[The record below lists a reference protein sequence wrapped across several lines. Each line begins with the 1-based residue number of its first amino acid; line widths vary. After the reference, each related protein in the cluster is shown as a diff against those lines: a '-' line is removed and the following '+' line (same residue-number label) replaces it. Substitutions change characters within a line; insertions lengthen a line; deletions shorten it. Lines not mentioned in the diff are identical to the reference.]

1 LGLYLN
7 PGNDAFS
14 ISVHD
19 DIYIDKTGLIEFTN
33 SRIGKR
39 KRYLCISRPRRFG
52 KSMTAE
58 MLTAYYSRGCDSED
72 LFKNCKIS
80 KSVSFSEH
88 LNQYDVLA
96 LNIQQFLS
104 GAENTKN
111 LVSYI
116 QTEVI
121 KELKETYGQYV
132 SENET
137 RLPKALELVYA
148 KRQKQRRGFVF
159 IIDEWDCIFRE
170 AVNDKNAQKAYLDFL
185 RDLFK
190 DRTYVAMAYMTGIL
204 PIKKYGT
211 HSALNIFDELSMTN
225 PGKCAEYA
233 GFTEC
238 EVKGLCKKYK
248 MDFSEAQR
256 WYDGYHL
263 KSIFHIYNPK
273 SVVDAML
280 EEEFHS
286 YWTSTETYEALKVYI
301 DMNFDGLKDSIIN
314 MLGGGRC
321 IIDTGSFQNDMT
333 SFKGKDNVLTLLVHL
348 GYLSY
353 DEESKEAF
361 IPNEEVRG
369 EFVRAV
375 KNGGW
380 EEVAKAIDESERLLD
395 ATLKQDENAV
405 AEGID
410 RVHMENTSIL
420 AYNDENSLS
429 CVITLA
435 YYSARKD
442 YFIIRELPSGKGFAD
457 VAFIPRKNCDK
468 PAMIVEL
475 KWDDLAE
482 NAVSQI
488 KDRKYDNVLKE
499 YVGEILL
506 VGIDYDKKT
515 KKHTCIIEKV
525 KNGNKE
531 E

>member
-1 LGLYLN
+1 MGLYLN
-7 PGNDAFS
+7 PGNDAFAIS
-14 ISVHD
+14 IYD
-19 DIYIDKTGLIEFTN
+19 DIYIDKTNLIDFTN

-58 MLTAYYSRGCDSED
+58 MLTAYYSRECDSRD

-80 KSVSFSEH
+80 KSASFQEH
-88 LNQYDVLA
+88 LNQYNVLS
-96 LNIQQFLS
+96 LNIQQLLS
-104 GAENTKN
+104 GAGSTPN

-121 KELKETYGQYV
+121 KELKEAYGQYIQ
-132 SENET
+132 ENET
-137 RLPKALELVYA
+137 RLSKALELIYT
-148 KRQKQRRGFVF
+148 KNQEKKRGFIFVL
-159 IIDEWDCIFRE
+159 DEWDCIFRE
-170 AVNDKNAQKAYLDFL
+170 AASDEDAQRVYLDFL

-225 PGKCAEYA
+225 GGKCAEYV
-233 GFTEC
+233 GFTES
-238 EVKGLCKKYK
+238 EVKNLCKKYK

-256 WYDGYHL
+256 WYDGYQF
-263 KSIFHIYNPK
+263 KSLLHIYNPK

-301 DMNFDGLKDSIIN
+301 DMNFDGLRDSIIN

-321 IIDTGSFQNDMT
+321 VIDTGTFQNDMT
-333 SFKGKDNVLTLLVHL
+333 SFKSKDNVLTLLVHL
-348 GYLSY
+348 GYLGY
-353 DEESKEAF
+353 DEESKEVF
-361 IPNEEVRG
+361 IPNEEVRS

-375 KNGGW
+375 RNGGW
-380 EEVAKAIDESERLLD
+380 DEVAKAIDESERLLN
-395 ATLKQDENAV
+395 ATLQQNADEV
-405 AEGID
+405 AKGID
-410 RVHMENTSIL
+410 RIHMENTSIL

-435 YYSARKD
+435 YYSARRD
-442 YFIIRELPSGKGFAD
+442 YLIMRELPAGKGFAD
-457 VAFIPRKNCDK
+457 VVFIPRKNCDK
-468 PAMIVEL
+468 PTIIVEL
-475 KWDDLAE
+475 KWNDLVE

-488 KDRKYDNVLKE
+488 KNRKYDSVLKE
-499 YVGEILL
+499 YVGEVLL

-525 KNGNKE
+525 KHGNKE